1 MILEVYRAES
11 NSGHSG
17 ILHQKSRTCVRPGTP
32 TGLIVARSH
41 FVNIFTELSNPRSSA
56 GNPRSSAGNP
66 RSSAGNPREGRSPS
80 SRPHAGP
87 LPPREPTITRVA
99 DGSMAGRAV
108 QREF

>member
-56 GNPRSSAGNP
+56 GNPR
-66 RSSAGNPREGRSPS
+66 EGRSPS

-87 LPPREPTITRVA
+87 LPPR
-99 DGSMAGRAV
+99 
-108 QREF
+108 